1 MEQRIQAEYMEPRI
15 QAEYLVVDN
24 VKTLWQKLASALK
37 SKLMLSN
44 FEIRD
49 DLWSTK
55 LWDCRDVDNAESR
68 MDSTVKDYNPCARP
82 SISDTDAA
90 DTDTAKT
97 ISQMSEQKDIFN
109 LLWGIPRND
118 KWTVI
123 WSSWW
128 TKILRWL
135 PPQMRLSR
143 SMFKKKLQ
151 SWERMGSVRKLCSLL
166 RRVVMAVY

>member
-1 MEQRIQAEYMEPRI
+1 
-15 QAEYLVVDN
+15 
-24 VKTLWQKLASALK
+24 
-37 SKLMLSN
+37 
-44 FEIRD
+44 
-49 DLWSTK
+49 
-55 LWDCRDVDNAESR
+55 

-123 WSSWW
+123 WSS
-128 TKILRWL
+128 
-135 PPQMRLSR
+135 
-143 SMFKKKLQ
+143 
-151 SWERMGSVRKLCSLL
+151 
-166 RRVVMAVY
+166 